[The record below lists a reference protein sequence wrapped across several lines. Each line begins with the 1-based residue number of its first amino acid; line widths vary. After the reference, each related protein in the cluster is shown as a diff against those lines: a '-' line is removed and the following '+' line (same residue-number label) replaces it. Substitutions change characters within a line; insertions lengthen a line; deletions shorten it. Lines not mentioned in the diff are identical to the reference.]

1 MRPEDE
7 RRLAERLLAARDGD
21 GDLDGAPYRQPI
33 RHYTCARRLDD
44 EINRLFRRR
53 RLAVGLSGDVASPG
67 SYLEVDVAGTSVL
80 VVRGAAGEL
89 RAFLN
94 RCRHRGAPLVCGRGD
109 TGAAFVCPYHG
120 WVYGLD
126 GGLRACSRPAAFA
139 GIDFAALG
147 LQSVGVAEEHGIIFV
162 RLASEG
168 DDGAGLVGAA
178 ADLRSFELA
187 TLVPFAHESRERR
200 INWKLVVDTFLE
212 GYHVPHLHRRSL
224 APYFAGG
231 LALFDAFGDGGRLA
245 VARAS
250 LADLDGI
257 VPAER
262 RVVPHTT
269 LLYLLFPGTVL
280 IHQQDHV
287 ELVRATPIAG
297 HSDRARVDLALY
309 TRGAM
314 RDPSE
319 QRRWQRNWEILR
331 TVTEEDF
338 ELAERMQA
346 GFAAGDTGELIFG
359 SNESGLRH
367 FHASIARALD
377 DEAPAARR

>member
-7 RRLAERLLAARDGD
+7 RRLAERLLAAREGD
-21 GDLDGAPYRQPI
+21 RDLDGAPYRQPI
-33 RHYTCARRLDD
+33 RDYTCARRLDD
-44 EINRLFRRR
+44 EVSRLFRRR
-53 RLAVGLSGDVASPG
+53 YVAVGLSGDVAGPG
-67 SYLEVDVAGTSVL
+67 SYVEIDVAGTSVL

-126 GGLRACSRPAAFA
+126 GGLRACSRPAAFD

-147 LQSVGVAEEHGIIFV
+147 LESVGVAEEHGIVFV
-162 RLASEG
+162 RLAAGG
-168 DDGAGLVGAA
+168 DDGTGLGEAA
-178 ADLRSFELA
+178 ADLGSFELS

-250 LADLDGI
+250 LADLDG
-257 VPAER
+257 VAPHER

-269 LLYLLFPGTVL
+269 LLYLLFPCTVL
-280 IHQQDHV
+280 ILQQDHV
-287 ELVRATPIAG
+287 ELVRATPVAG

-309 TRGAM
+309 TRGAVGDE
-314 RDPSE
+314 RE

-331 TVTEEDF
+331 AVTEEDF

-346 GFAAGDTGELIFG
+346 GFAGCDTGQLIFG

-367 FHASIARALD
+367 FHTSIAHALD
-377 DEAPAARR
+377 DASPPARR